1 MAELKNFSASEIAL
15 HSSKKDCWLVVDG
28 KVYDVTGFLEDHPG
42 GEEVLLYASG
52 TGDATQSFE
61 DVGHSSSAKSM
72 MNRYLIGNVE
82 GYDADFRA
90 ALKEKVAAERRKED
104 SRDFWETRKNEQ
116 TLQLLDPRRHGFTC
130 GIFIN
135 I

>member
-104 SRDFWETRKNEQ
+104 SRASRAE
-116 TLQLLDPRRHGFTC
+116 DPPYHPASTSLSAFQNPTWY
-130 GIFIN
+130 
-135 I
+135 